1 MLVFLVKPIFSN
13 PIAPPPVISEFYLV
27 NDSTWYL
34 ELYFPQWYYGQYPSI
49 PDSTLD
55 EYQITTSFG
64 TSMFKSSIN
73 LFYDNIIVITQDSL
87 LNKLKLN
94 RTGDYILLERIDSP
108 YNSHIDELR
117 FGNNAGTYINSPIIG
132 QSIVMH
138 IEGCYG
144 EYQSTKNCWVKETI
158 PSIGYNQFQ
167 ASSYLGTFSGK
178 VVDLMQHPMSGI
190 YLGRKQF
197 YNWPTY
203 YCIVDFQSFQTDS
216 SGEYSSIIK
225 SGRHWVEVFTLNA
238 LLTDTI
244 INIEPDSVSNYGFI
258 IDTLLSS
265 ISNNSIRQK
274 YNITTYPNPTNGE
287 TTFLLNI
294 PNNYYY
300 SKILIKIYNNEGE
313 IIKILPINIS
323 SSQEKNSLE
332 WNFRNIDNYVISG
345 IYNYV
350 LEIDGKRVA
359 TNKLIITK

>member
-1 MLVFLVKPIFSN
+1 M
-13 PIAPPPVISEFYLV
+13 
-27 NDSTWYL
+27 
-34 ELYFPQWYYGQYPSI
+34 
-49 PDSTLD
+49 
-55 EYQITTSFG
+55 
-64 TSMFKSSIN
+64 
-73 LFYDNIIVITQDSL
+73 
-87 LNKLKLN
+87 
-94 RTGDYILLERIDSP
+94 
-108 YNSHIDELR
+108 
-117 FGNNAGTYINSPIIG
+117 
-132 QSIVMH
+132 
-138 IEGCYG
+138 
-144 EYQSTKNCWVKETI
+144 
-158 PSIGYNQFQ
+158 
-167 ASSYLGTFSGK
+167 
-178 VVDLMQHPMSGI
+178 
-190 YLGRKQF
+190 
-197 YNWPTY
+197 
-203 YCIVDFQSFQTDS
+203 
-216 SGEYSSIIK
+216 
-225 SGRHWVEVFTLNA
+225 FTLNA